1 MLRVGDVFR
10 YASSKDAMPPERDGF
25 RNFWHVTDMPGR
37 KRVLLESG
45 INSIAEVPAVDG
57 LRRAAVLIRSSPW
70 KAGSEQTPWHDVF
83 SLDVGHVRYFGDHKP
98 GLAVPVGQTKGNGA
112 LLRAFERHRAP
123 TVEVRRYA
131 EPLLVFRA
139 VRRGNSPKGH
149 VEFCGVGLVERAERL
164 VQWAGEDRVTFT
176 NYVYDFAMIDLAA
189 EDDCLDWRWIE
200 ARRDPAVGVDAA
212 LKLAPA
218 AWREWV
224 DKGNAALPR
233 ARRRVARSRIVKIK
247 NQKPQPRSPEAVD
260 LRTIHRFFDNRKHDF
275 EAVASA
281 VAGRI
286 LGVGAS
292 YREGWL
298 TRRSGDGGAD
308 FIGRIDVGRGT
319 ASASLVVLGQ
329 AKCVTPE
336 TSISAEQIARIV
348 ARLQRGWIGVYVTTG
363 YFSEAAQIEMVED
376 RYPISLVNGR
386 QLAGELRSMA
396 NEDHN
401 GDLLACLEHLRNSHT
416 AIVTERR
423 PEEVLLL

>member
-1 MLRVGDVFR
+1 MGEIFR
-10 YASSKDAMPPERDGF
+10 YAAGKDPVPPDVDGF
-25 RNFWHVTDMPGR
+25 RNFWHATDTPGQ

-45 INSIAEVPAVDG
+45 INSIAEVQAATGP
-57 LRRAAVLIRSSPW
+57 RRAAILIRSSPW

-83 SLDVGHVRYFGDHKP
+83 SLEVGHVRYFGDHKP
-98 GLAVPVGQTKGNGA
+98 GLAVPVGETKGNGA

-123 TVEVRRYA
+123 TADVRRYA

-139 VRRGNSPKGH
+139 VRRGSSPKGH

-164 VQWAGEDRVTFT
+164 IQWAGEDRDTFA
-176 NYVYDFAMIDLAA
+176 NYVYDFAMIDLAD
-189 EDDCLDWRWIE
+189 EDDSLDWRWIE
-200 ARRDPAVGVDAA
+200 ARRTPGLSIDEA

-224 DKGNAALPR
+224 DKGHSALPR
-233 ARRRVARSRIVKIK
+233 VRRRVARSRIVKSK
-247 NQKPQPRSPEAVD
+247 DQKPPVGSEEAKD
-260 LRTIHRFFDNRKHDF
+260 LLTIYQFFDNRKHDF

-308 FIGRIDVGRGT
+308 FVGRIDVGRGT
-319 ASASLVVLGQ
+319 AGTSLVVLGQ
-329 AKCVTPE
+329 AKCVKPD

-363 YFSEAAQIEMVED
+363 YFSEAAQVEMVED
-376 RYPISLVNGR
+376 QYPISLINGR
-386 QLAGELRSMA
+386 ELATELRSMA
-396 NEDHN
+396 NEDHD
-401 GDLLACLEHLRNSHT
+401 GDLLACLEQLKDSQA

-423 PEEVLLL
+423 PDEVLLL